1 MMCISFLWH
10 VSVCIERTPLL
21 KFKNFTNQKRKSH
34 KCQKLGEHLALFDMT
49 WHTHIHQSTFYSWLF
64 HMWEEFHAC
73 FLRLYQSTNEWGQL
87 LLRSPRYVN
96 VTVAEECFSSSLWK
110 IRISAEFM
118 FHCAL
123 LPFAFSWH
131 ESLNF
136 HCSSV
141 LHMNSKLLRTNS
153 LKCGM
158 NCVYVASTCKD
169 DKAHVWWR
177 TEITRNA
184 PYL

>member
-21 KFKNFTNQKRKSH
+21 TFNNFTNQERKSH

-49 WHTHIHQSTFYSWLF
+49 WHTHIHQSTVDCSTCERNS
-64 HMWEEFHAC
+64 MRV

-87 LLRSPRYVN
+87 FLRSPRYVN
-96 VTVAEECFSSSLWK
+96 VTVAEECFSSSVWK
-110 IRISAEFM
+110 RRISAEFM

-123 LPFAFSWH
+123 LPFASSWH

-141 LHMNSKLLRTNS
+141 LHLNSKLLRTNS

>member
-1 MMCISFLWH
+1 MFQCALREHPFWNSITSLTKRESH
-10 VSVCIERTPLL
+10 INA
-21 KFKNFTNQKRKSH
+21 KN
-34 KCQKLGEHLALFDMT
+34 LGSTWLCST
-49 WHTHIHQSTFYSWLF
+49 WHDTLIFINLHSTVDCSTCERNS
-64 HMWEEFHAC
+64 MRV

-87 LLRSPRYVN
+87 FLRSPRYVN

-158 NCVYVASTCKD
+158 NCVYVASTCRD

-177 TEITRNA
+177 TKITRNA